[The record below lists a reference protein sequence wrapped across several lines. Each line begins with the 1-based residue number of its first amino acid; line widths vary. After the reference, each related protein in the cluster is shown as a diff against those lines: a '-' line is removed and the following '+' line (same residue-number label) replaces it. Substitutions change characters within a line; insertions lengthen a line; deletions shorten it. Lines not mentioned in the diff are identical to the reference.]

1 MTCVFALS
9 LSTNRVLLL
18 HYFGLLCLDVHNFV
32 GLDLKGLVDAA
43 ENYHGVLAENQKL
56 FNEVQ
61 ELKGN
66 SCAVYCW
73 STRCDCN

>member
-1 MTCVFALS
+1 MCSSDLLGLNVLTC
-9 LSTNRVLLL
+9 
-18 HYFGLLCLDVHNFV
+18 V

-66 SCAVYCW
+66 SWAVHSSKKFYD
-73 STRCDCN
+73 RNKFVILMLLIR

>member
-1 MTCVFALS
+1 LLGLNVHTC
-9 LSTNRVLLL
+9 
-18 HYFGLLCLDVHNFV
+18 V

-66 SCAVYCW
+66 SW
-73 STRCDCN
+73 SVHSFEHILGL